1 MFRRMRIWIL
11 RLAWQRKL
19 KNKICFMVECVRQSP
34 FLSKDIYSIKKN
46 SIKSHCIKGCAIKR
60 NTTSVDACVIG
71 GKG

>member
-19 KNKICFMVECVRQSP
+19 KNKICFMGECVRQSP
-34 FLSKDIYSIKKN
+34 FLSKDIY